1 MVTNTHTQKHCVM
14 RCSGRKLTTLCF
26 TFYNIRIVFASSFVS
41 FSLLCSFCCHSPFS
55 FLNFSSFLAF
65 SMQIDACKCVK
76 KNVPVII
83 KHTKSAVVQITRPLV
98 KFGRNGWM
106 LHIYI
111 LLSYCLNLSL
121 HLICS
126 SWRHTTQCWLLN
138 KWNLAYGRPIWCKM
152 GAPCILWR
160 ACGWDDTI
168 EIGINIAR
176 TPSSRWGLWAA
187 CVIFDLSHFI
197 MLNEFQL
204 LITFDCRITQSPS
217 NHILPPYTIPTH
229 LFKMFAANAIIL
241 SIQSQI

>member
-1 MVTNTHTQKHCVM
+1 M
-14 RCSGRKLTTLCF
+14 RLVLCPF
-26 TFYNIRIVFASSFVS
+26 LFSVAFVAIRLFLSFI
-41 FSLLCSFCCHSPFS
+41 FPL
-55 FLNFSSFLAF
+55 FLAF
-65 SMQIDACKCVK
+65 SMQIDGCKCVK
-76 KNVPVII
+76 KNFPVII

-204 LITFDCRITQSPS
+204 LITFDCRITQFPS
-217 NHILPPYTIPTH
+217 NHILPPYTIPAH